1 MWLGDKLNNRN
12 RAGLL
17 TKKDIKMVAFMR
29 IKPEIVVQ
37 R

>member
-1 MWLGDKLNNRN
+1 MWSGDKLNNRN

-17 TKKDIKMVAFMR
+17 TKKVMKMVAFIR
-29 IKPEIVVQ
+29 IRAKMVVQ